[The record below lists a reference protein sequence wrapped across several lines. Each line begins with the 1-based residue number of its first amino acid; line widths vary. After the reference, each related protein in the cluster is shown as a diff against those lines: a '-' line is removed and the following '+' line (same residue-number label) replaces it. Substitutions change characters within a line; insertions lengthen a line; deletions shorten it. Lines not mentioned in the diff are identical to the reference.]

1 MERYSTRQSVC
12 FCGVLPEINRAWA
25 TVDNALFL
33 WRLDR
38 PDDVPVEYSG
48 EEQAIV
54 AVGLAKPRPGVFLRT
69 IDYVLVVATTVE
81 VVLVGCAFGDGREG
95 STLDDELTLHALNY
109 SCTTDD
115 VVAKD
120 IASTADGRIFFAG
133 DDEALYEIEYS
144 AADTWRQ
151 RRCRKVCHHSALP
164 RMLPSILRLR
174 APDPLRQV
182 LVDEHRCA
190 LYTRSESG
198 VVSVFDLG
206 ADCADAPRKVAEVR
220 DVAQAAQMARGGG
233 GLFNQ
238 YGGYGGGGSYG
249 GGDGGSY
256 GGGGGYGG
264 AYGAHSQAQKD
275 GQSQAQKGRRLAHI
289 SVVSPS
295 ESSVVTLVAVCADGR
310 RVYFTTLPAE
320 GSRALGYAGSGYGS
334 NHSNGSGRGTGDKER
349 RAVPAACRLAV
360 VQSREPLPQG
370 SAQRGMSSAQALRA
384 TTTVRPLEIE
394 AAFYR
399 DGLMLL
405 CDAADRDEDARL
417 FMASRDL
424 ALPPHLQMDAHPIG
438 QVSSAPSLG
447 GVHSPSGHRGNE
459 LGLDLDRGGHPYG
472 SPGGNPYGQRAG
484 HGAVSSGGTHGLGSP
499 GSMAS
504 GAYQGV
510 GAGAQSAAGIR
521 SLREIVTPQPLQGRA
536 ASAVGSVG
544 EVPFPAGVAR
554 DLDPPYPPGAP
565 RYLLRYQT
573 PLRSELATQHV
584 APRRKFVVV
593 TNAGVVTVEKSRP
606 LDALAKIL
614 ASDVHES
621 LVHFFKSYGQA
632 EAATMCLAVAV
643 GAINAGATDLDHQR
657 LAGHNG
663 GTPNNGGGGTPHNGG
678 SGTPGGTPG
687 GTPHFG
693 GSPRV
698 PPSVLGTPR
707 GAFGVGTAGASVD
720 GYGGSLYNNGASLAD
735 RARRALEDPR
745 LTGEPRIDEDLTGG
759 GFGVDGGSGGGGQFD
774 MGRAIV
780 QPQLHYS
787 GVHRALY
794 TYAARLLAPTWERPL
809 WVAVTN
815 GSRDKNDGLGGGER
829 KNPLGKNPLGKNG
842 GVAPTVI
849 PPGAG
854 ATTTTPLRDAVAR
867 GAADGG
873 GVAGAAAAAA
883 GWLGG
888 ILRPDP
894 TAGAP
899 VACTIPAD
907 VLASLERRL
916 APLEAFLARRRPRV
930 AASDAS
936 RFAGRHGQA
945 GSQGFLGPPARQ
957 RRRIDGPAG
966 ALRAEERSI
975 AALRGLV
982 RRAREAVALLRCLH
996 EENFERD
1003 VGAWLGPEIR
1013 QQLCG
1018 LTLRSFVST
1027 PEGAGVASRLVEAL
1041 MARRTRADLSAVDA
1055 LAGKLQAAAPLFFD
1069 GDARTF
1075 YRARELLQTAR
1086 DARDARDFRQAAE
1099 TTAASLEMLLG
1110 VPLAGDPT
1118 AVMAELA
1125 DLRCFHGLAALPL
1138 AAAAKAADAAAAGDG
1153 VGSLGAMDPGPIAR
1167 ASSPRRPFGAT
1178 NSASLN
1184 GLNDGTLFIG
1194 ATVTDPEECFEYV
1207 CVAIRALATGVADP
1221 GSPPGSLGAVCAAL
1235 PSDERASGLA
1245 ALLERCAQASS
1256 PAAASAAAAAAKAAA
1271 AAAAAAASPHT
1282 GGPHPPVPPS
1292 PSVVAVAAATPAE
1305 VAGASSIHDGAFI
1318 RRVYAE
1324 LVNLG
1329 RDEDLLELPAGPL
1342 EQHLAERGAF
1352 ETARQGG
1359 AITRDESRHLE
1370 LLARLYARRERHG
1383 LAAQVFFALAERV
1396 AAADCVVSLD
1406 ERAALL
1412 DLALRHAK
1420 SPGAH
1425 AELAGGA
1432 GGAAAS
1438 ESQVETLEGKI
1449 KVLEFQRR
1457 LHATFS
1463 ERAHRGGADAD
1474 RNGRLA
1480 AELER
1485 ELRPLSDMYND
1496 FAKPCDM
1503 HDVCLEMLHFSRY
1516 RDADGAVARGLWD
1529 ALLSGAASSCGGDD
1543 RAALF
1548 AACNAARALG
1558 PKLFPSDVAFP
1569 VAHVALKLELMA
1581 GGLWGGVGAAVAGSE
1596 DAAAVADAMLAA
1608 TGDSP
1613 EAAHA
1618 AYDSLLATP
1627 ASRAQHGRA
1636 LVQSEQLQTPAL
1648 RLRLLR
1654 SALRVLRRW
1663 DEKIRADDAGLG
1675 GGGAGNGAAAH
1686 GGFGA
1691 FGKDFGNRHVRA
1703 ALGDV
1708 CVGYAGE
1715 ARRLLQ
1721 VPTSAQGAAE
1731 ALAEEFDALGKRLIG

>member
-1 MERYSTRQSVC
+1 M
-12 FCGVLPEINRAWA
+12 
-25 TVDNALFL
+25 
-33 WRLDR
+33 
-38 PDDVPVEYSG
+38 
-48 EEQAIV
+48 
-54 AVGLAKPRPGVFLRT
+54 
-69 IDYVLVVATTVE
+69 
-81 VVLVGCAFGDGREG
+81 
-95 STLDDELTLHALNY
+95 
-109 SCTTDD
+109 
-115 VVAKD
+115 
-120 IASTADGRIFFAG
+120 
-133 DDEALYEIEYS
+133 
-144 AADTWRQ
+144 
-151 RRCRKVCHHSALP
+151 
-164 RMLPSILRLR
+164 
-174 APDPLRQV
+174 
-182 LVDEHRCA
+182 
-190 LYTRSESG
+190 
-198 VVSVFDLG
+198 
-206 ADCADAPRKVAEVR
+206 
-220 DVAQAAQMARGGG
+220 
-233 GLFNQ
+233 
-238 YGGYGGGGSYG
+238 
-249 GGDGGSY
+249 
-256 GGGGGYGG
+256 
-264 AYGAHSQAQKD
+264 
-275 GQSQAQKGRRLAHI
+275 
-289 SVVSPS
+289 
-295 ESSVVTLVAVCADGR
+295 
-310 RVYFTTLPAE
+310 
-320 GSRALGYAGSGYGS
+320 
-334 NHSNGSGRGTGDKER
+334 
-349 RAVPAACRLAV
+349 
-360 VQSREPLPQG
+360 
-370 SAQRGMSSAQALRA
+370 
-384 TTTVRPLEIE
+384 
-394 AAFYR
+394 
-399 DGLMLL
+399 
-405 CDAADRDEDARL
+405 
-417 FMASRDL
+417 
-424 ALPPHLQMDAHPIG
+424 
-438 QVSSAPSLG
+438 
-447 GVHSPSGHRGNE
+447 
-459 LGLDLDRGGHPYG
+459 
-472 SPGGNPYGQRAG
+472 
-484 HGAVSSGGTHGLGSP
+484 
-499 GSMAS
+499 
-504 GAYQGV
+504 
-510 GAGAQSAAGIR
+510 
-521 SLREIVTPQPLQGRA
+521 
-536 ASAVGSVG
+536 
-544 EVPFPAGVAR
+544 
-554 DLDPPYPPGAP
+554 
-565 RYLLRYQT
+565 
-573 PLRSELATQHV
+573 
-584 APRRKFVVV
+584 
-593 TNAGVVTVEKSRP
+593 
-606 LDALAKIL
+606 
-614 ASDVHES
+614 
-621 LVHFFKSYGQA
+621 
-632 EAATMCLAVAV
+632 
-643 GAINAGATDLDHQR
+643 
-657 LAGHNG
+657 
-663 GTPNNGGGGTPHNGG
+663 
-678 SGTPGGTPG
+678 
-687 GTPHFG
+687 
-693 GSPRV
+693 
-698 PPSVLGTPR
+698 PPSVLGTPQ
-707 GAFGVGTAGASVD
+707 GAFGGGAGAGVD
-720 GYGGSLYNNGASLAD
+720 GYGGSLFHGAGLAD

-745 LTGEPRIDEDLTGG
+745 LTGEPRVDEDLN
-759 GFGVDGGSGGGGQFD
+759 GFGVDAAGGGGQFD

-809 WVAVTN
+809 WVAVTHPN
-815 GSRDKNDGLGGGER
+815 KNDSSGGVRGM
-829 KNPLGKNPLGKNG
+829 GKNG
-842 GVAPTVI
+842 GKNGVAPNQ
-849 PPGAG
+849 PPGKG
-854 ATTTTPLRDAVAR
+854 LGLGLGPNQPPLRDAVVA

-894 TAGAP
+894 TAAAP

-916 APLEAFLARRRPRV
+916 APLEEFLSRRRPRV
-930 AASDAS
+930 APSERS
-936 RFAGRHGQA
+936 RRAQN
-945 GSQGFLGPPARQ
+945 GSHLLGPPARQ

-982 RRAREAVALLRCLH
+982 RRAREAAALLRCLH
-996 EENFERD
+996 EEDFERD
-1003 VGAWLGPEIR
+1003 VGAWLGVEIR
-1013 QQLCG
+1013 QHMCG

-1027 PEGAGVASRLVEAL
+1027 PEGAATASRLVEAL
-1041 MARRTRADLSAVDA
+1041 MARRTRADSSSLDA
-1055 LAGKLQAAAPLFFD
+1055 LATKLQAAAPLFFD

-1075 YRARELLQTAR
+1075 YRARELLQGAR
-1086 DARDARDFRQAAE
+1086 DARDARDFRACAE

-1138 AAAAKAADAAAAGDG
+1138 AAAAAAADAAAAGDG
-1153 VGSLGAMDPGPIAR
+1153 VGSLGAMDPGGPVNA
-1167 ASSPRRPFGAT
+1167 SPRTFGAT
-1178 NSASLN
+1178 NSGVHSGALDGSLGNIMRN
-1184 GLNDGTLFIG
+1184 GANG
-1194 ATVTDPEECFEYV
+1194 ATDPEECFEYV

-1221 GSPPGSLGAVCAAL
+1221 GSPPGSLGAVCASL
-1235 PSDERASGLA
+1235 PPDERASGLA

-1256 PAAASAAAAAAKAAA
+1256 PAAASAAAAAVKAAAANAAAA
-1271 AAAAAAASPHT
+1271 AAAAAAASPQAQQTH
-1282 GGPHPPVPPS
+1282 GALIAPS
-1292 PSVVAVAAATPAE
+1292 PSVAAVAAATPAE
-1305 VAGASSIHDGAFI
+1305 VAGASAAGDGAFI

-1324 LVNLG
+1324 LVALG

-1359 AITRDESRHLE
+1359 ALTRDESRHLE

-1396 AAADCVVSLD
+1396 AGADCAVSLD

-1432 GGAAAS
+1432 ADA
-1438 ESQVETLEGKI
+1438 QVETLEGKI

-1463 ERAHRGGADAD
+1463 ERARRGGADAD
-1474 RNGRLA
+1474 RDARLA

-1529 ALLSGAASSCGGDD
+1529 ALLSSAASSVRVSSPQDD

-1581 GGLWGGVGAAVAGSE
+1581 GGLWGGVNAAVGGSE
-1596 DAAAVADAMLAA
+1596 DVGAVADAMLAA

-1613 EAAHA
+1613 EAIHA

-1627 ASRAQHGRA
+1627 ASRAQHGSIR

-1663 DEKIRADDAGLG
+1663 DEKIRSDAGLEGGFGG
-1675 GGGAGNGAAAH
+1675 GGGAGNGAANG

-1691 FGKDFGNRHVRA
+1691 FGAGQGAHVRA

>member
-1 MERYSTRQSVC
+1 
-12 FCGVLPEINRAWA
+12 
-25 TVDNALFL
+25 
-33 WRLDR
+33 
-38 PDDVPVEYSG
+38 
-48 EEQAIV
+48 
-54 AVGLAKPRPGVFLRT
+54 
-69 IDYVLVVATTVE
+69 
-81 VVLVGCAFGDGREG
+81 
-95 STLDDELTLHALNY
+95 
-109 SCTTDD
+109 
-115 VVAKD
+115 
-120 IASTADGRIFFAG
+120 
-133 DDEALYEIEYS
+133 
-144 AADTWRQ
+144 
-151 RRCRKVCHHSALP
+151 
-164 RMLPSILRLR
+164 
-174 APDPLRQV
+174 
-182 LVDEHRCA
+182 
-190 LYTRSESG
+190 
-198 VVSVFDLG
+198 
-206 ADCADAPRKVAEVR
+206 
-220 DVAQAAQMARGGG
+220 
-233 GLFNQ
+233 
-238 YGGYGGGGSYG
+238 
-249 GGDGGSY
+249 
-256 GGGGGYGG
+256 
-264 AYGAHSQAQKD
+264 
-275 GQSQAQKGRRLAHI
+275 
-289 SVVSPS
+289 
-295 ESSVVTLVAVCADGR
+295 
-310 RVYFTTLPAE
+310 
-320 GSRALGYAGSGYGS
+320 
-334 NHSNGSGRGTGDKER
+334 
-349 RAVPAACRLAV
+349 
-360 VQSREPLPQG
+360 
-370 SAQRGMSSAQALRA
+370 MSSAQALRA

-472 SPGGNPYGQRAG
+472 SPGGNPYGQRANG
-484 HGAVSSGGTHGLGSP
+484 GVSSGGTHGLGSP

-657 LAGHNG
+657 QAGHNG

-678 SGTPGGTPG
+678 GTPAAPPAGRLWRLPARA
-687 GTPHFG
+687 PVR
-693 GSPRV
+693 PRH
-698 PPSVLGTPR
+698 PAGCLWR
-707 GAFGVGTAGASVD
+707 RHAGASVD
-720 GYGGSLYNNGASLAD
+720 GYGGSLFNGASLAD

-815 GSRDKNDGLGGGER
+815 GSRDKNDGPGGGER

-842 GVAPTVI
+842 GVAPTVL

-1184 GLNDGTLFIG
+1184 GLNDGSLFIG

-1256 PAAASAAAAAAKAAA
+1256 PRRRPPPPPPPKPQPQQPRRPRIPEVRIRPCRRRRPSSPSPPPPPRRLPGRRRYTTAPLSAAC
-1271 AAAAAAASPHT
+1271 T
-1282 GGPHPPVPPS
+1282 PS
-1292 PSVVAVAAATPAE
+1292 SCP
-1305 VAGASSIHDGAFI
+1305 
-1318 RRVYAE
+1318 
-1324 LVNLG
+1324 LG